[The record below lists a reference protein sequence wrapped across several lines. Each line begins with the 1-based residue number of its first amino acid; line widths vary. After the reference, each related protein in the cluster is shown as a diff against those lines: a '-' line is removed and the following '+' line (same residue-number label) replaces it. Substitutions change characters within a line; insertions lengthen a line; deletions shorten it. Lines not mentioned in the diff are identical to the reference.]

1 MCDCPIFRGSSF
13 ICDTELFIF
22 TLLRSYKKDDRR
34 PAVRRDLRDLLV
46 PPDIESWRAPSHGV
60 DDMFRFHFLGCWKGA
75 GDQHAFRGEDS
86 SGYTCGLERANL
98 GVTDPKML
106 TRRYTQHF
114 FEA

>member
-1 MCDCPIFRGSSF
+1 
-13 ICDTELFIF
+13 
-22 TLLRSYKKDDRR
+22 
-34 PAVRRDLRDLLV
+34 
-46 PPDIESWRAPSHGV
+46 
-60 DDMFRFHFLGCWKGA
+60 MFRFHFLGCWKGA